1 MSLLQ
6 SNRCFARAI
15 VARLLHNLSLWVL
28 DGSYG
33 VSKKQKRVHISI
45 TFESHPEPSLFT
57 RLLGTYWRDAV
68 FVHDRAAAGEPFAA
82 AYVRYDRSRR
92 RAWLVRCGVP
102 LQLWGRQR
110 PSCAAAAASCSRV
123 NLGNVL
129 CILRFTR
136 FQVPQRQRYT
146 PAQ

>member
-1 MSLLQ
+1 MMSLLQ

-28 DGSYG
+28 EGSYG

-45 TFESHPEPSLFT
+45 TFESHPEHSLFT

-82 AYVRYDRSRR
+82 A
-92 RAWLVRCGVP
+92 
-102 LQLWGRQR
+102 
-110 PSCAAAAASCSRV
+110 
-123 NLGNVL
+123 
-129 CILRFTR
+129 
-136 FQVPQRQRYT
+136 
-146 PAQ
+146 